1 MNSHISDI
9 TGRPAAFRY
18 ALRHATHGE
27 HDAAEQSF
35 AAFLASPERHL
46 RSFLATQ
53 RSALAALRDACSA
66 PDALKSSGLLNRLLD
81 DLDGDLAD
89 LGHAHTAVHAGGALD
104 PVAVDYLVIGS
115 RLGAETMR
123 RTLFKNVSVCDIPT
137 FFAEGHAPELWRGL
151 CLELNKI
158 EHPSRRSERIVQDTA
173 DGYALFARA
182 AELQTD

>member
-1 MNSHISDI
+1 M
-9 TGRPAAFRY
+9 
-18 ALRHATHGE
+18 
-27 HDAAEQSF
+27 
-35 AAFLASPERHL
+35 
-46 RSFLATQ
+46 
-53 RSALAALRDACSA
+53 
-66 PDALKSSGLLNRLLD
+66 
-81 DLDGDLAD
+81 
-89 LGHAHTAVHAGGALD
+89 
-104 PVAVDYLVIGS
+104 AVDYLVIGS